1 MMILPGNEP
10 SEAVVARLL
19 WREQIQALPRA
30 IWSALRRLARREPR
44 WYLVVDGQVIARLT
58 ASEDHDALLRWIT
71 FVHGETFRTGVK
83 WGREVESAVN
93 GSQADAGDAGPA

>member
-1 MMILPGNEP
+1 MMTPLGSAP

-19 WREQIQALPRA
+19 WREQAQALPRA
-30 IWSALRRLARREPR
+30 AWSALRRLARREPR

-58 ASEDHDALLRWIT
+58 ANADHDTLLRWIT

-93 GSQADAGDAGPA
+93 GSQADAGDAGPS